1 LSDYQ
6 IHLKYLNL
14 KEDLENYTKNRS
26 QHLIIEICRK
36 IELSEEVVNGRRKI
50 NQNVVSAVVL
60 FIANWNANKKN
71 PQESQ
76 REEHREARDTFK

>member
-1 LSDYQ
+1 MKIDLLHEIKQTPRILSDYQ
-6 IHLKYLNL
+6 NHLKYLNL

-36 IELSEEVVNGRRKI
+36 IELCEEIVNGKRKI

-71 PQESQ
+71 P
-76 REEHREARDTFK
+76 